1 MGGREER
8 DGGGGGERRRWGAR
22 FYFLAAVKWGPG
34 RRRPRPPRRVAF
46 SWDDRAS
53 GGGGDHLEMRRVER
67 RQRLQIDRGE
77 RGRGQRRAR
86 VEGRARAGAQKG
98 RMDAEGS
105 NGSAGDGAA
114 RTESTRAGRK
124 HDRISHRSSY
134 PHPSRRRVRSR
145 CPAMARTRCAQ
156 SCVADAWLPFKK
168 WFPPRPELAP
178 TVVPRAP
185 ERANRDPP
193 SFTDARVTL
202 PELHRAR
209 IRCDRDTRDATRCCL
224 TFRRG
229 SRRKKAAKTAAVL
242 RSIYPKIRRSIRFS

>member
-1 MGGREER
+1 MGAGGDDARGRRAVWRSAGTIARVVEAGITLRCAGLSAVSVCESIEVNGGEVSVARAWKGGR
-8 DGGGGGERRRWGAR
+8 GPVRRRVDGC
-22 FYFLAAVKWGPG
+22 
-34 RRRPRPPRRVAF
+34 RR
-46 SWDDRAS
+46 
-53 GGGGDHLEMRRVER
+53 
-67 RQRLQIDRGE
+67 
-77 RGRGQRRAR
+77 
-86 VEGRARAGAQKG
+86 
-98 RMDAEGS
+98 S

-134 PHPSRRRVRSR
+134 PHPSRRRVRPR
-145 CPAMARTRCAQ
+145 RPAMARTRCAQ

-193 SFTDARVTL
+193 SFTDTRVTL

-209 IRCDRDTRDATRCCL
+209 IRCDRDTRDATRC
-224 TFRRG
+224 
-229 SRRKKAAKTAAVL
+229 SV
-242 RSIYPKIRRSIRFS
+242 

>member
-1 MGGREER
+1 LFFGGREMGA
-8 DGGGGGERRRWGAR
+8 GGDDARGRRAVWRSAGTIARVVEAGITLRCAGLSAVSVCESIEVNGGE
-22 FYFLAAVKWGPG
+22 V
-34 RRRPRPPRRVAF
+34 
-46 SWDDRAS
+46 S
-53 GGGGDHLEMRRVER
+53 GGE
-67 RQRLQIDRGE
+67 
-77 RGRGQRRAR
+77 

-124 HDRISHRSSY
+124 HDRISHHSSY
-134 PHPSRRRVRSR
+134 PHPSRRRVRPR
-145 CPAMARTRCAQ
+145 RPAMARTRCAQ

-178 TVVPRAP
+178 AVVPRAP

-193 SFTDARVTL
+193 SFTDTRATL

-209 IRCDRDTRDATRCCL
+209 IRCDRDTRDATRC
-224 TFRRG
+224 
-229 SRRKKAAKTAAVL
+229 SV
-242 RSIYPKIRRSIRFS
+242 

>member
-1 MGGREER
+1 MFFGGREMGA
-8 DGGGGGERRRWGAR
+8 GGDDARGRRAVWRSAGTIARVVEAGITLRCAGLSAVSVCESIEVNGGE
-22 FYFLAAVKWGPG
+22 V
-34 RRRPRPPRRVAF
+34 
-46 SWDDRAS
+46 S
-53 GGGGDHLEMRRVER
+53 GGE
-67 RQRLQIDRGE
+67 
-77 RGRGQRRAR
+77 

-134 PHPSRRRVRSR
+134 PHPSRRRVRPR
-145 CPAMARTRCAQ
+145 HPAMARTRCAQ

-168 WFPPRPELAP
+168 MFPPRPELAP
-178 TVVPRAP
+178 AFVPRTP

-193 SFTDARVTL
+193 SFTDARATL

-209 IRCDRDTRDATRCCL
+209 IRCDRDTRDATRC
-224 TFRRG
+224 
-229 SRRKKAAKTAAVL
+229 SV
-242 RSIYPKIRRSIRFS
+242 

>member
-1 MGGREER
+1 MGAGGDDARGRRAVWRSAGTIARVVEAGITLRCAGLSAVSVCESIEVN
-8 DGGGGGERRRWGAR
+8 GGE
-22 FYFLAAVKWGPG
+22 V
-34 RRRPRPPRRVAF
+34 
-46 SWDDRAS
+46 S
-53 GGGGDHLEMRRVER
+53 GGE
-67 RQRLQIDRGE
+67 
-77 RGRGQRRAR
+77 

-134 PHPSRRRVRSR
+134 PHPSRRRVRPR
-145 CPAMARTRCAQ
+145 HPAMARTRCAQ

-209 IRCDRDTRDATRCCL
+209 IRCDRDTRDATRC
-224 TFRRG
+224 
-229 SRRKKAAKTAAVL
+229 SV
-242 RSIYPKIRRSIRFS
+242 

>member
-46 SWDDRAS
+46 SRDDRAS

-67 RQRLQIDRGE
+67 RQRLQIGRGE

-156 SCVADAWLPFKK
+156 SCVADAWLPFKNGS
-168 WFPPRPELAP
+168 R
-178 TVVPRAP
+178 RAP
-185 ERANRDPP
+185 NSRLQSSREPPNVRTAIHPPLPMHVSHYP
-193 SFTDARVTL
+193 SFTEPESDVTATHATRHDALSDLSARV
-202 PELHRAR
+202 EKKKSGK
-209 IRCDRDTRDATRCCL
+209 DR
-224 TFRRG
+224 RRPTQHI
-229 SRRKKAAKTAAVL
+229 S
-242 RSIYPKIRRSIRFS
+242 

>member
-1 MGGREER
+1 MGAGGDDARGRRAVWRSAGTIARVVEAGITLRCAGLSAVSVCESIEVN
-8 DGGGGGERRRWGAR
+8 GGE
-22 FYFLAAVKWGPG
+22 V
-34 RRRPRPPRRVAF
+34 
-46 SWDDRAS
+46 S
-53 GGGGDHLEMRRVER
+53 GGE
-67 RQRLQIDRGE
+67 
-77 RGRGQRRAR
+77 

-134 PHPSRRRVRSR
+134 PHPSRRRVRPR
-145 CPAMARTRCAQ
+145 RPAMARTRCAQ

-193 SFTDARVTL
+193 SFTDARATL

-209 IRCDRDTRDATRCCL
+209 IRCDRDTRDATRC
-224 TFRRG
+224 
-229 SRRKKAAKTAAVL
+229 SV
-242 RSIYPKIRRSIRFS
+242 

>member
-1 MGGREER
+1 MGAGGDDARGRRAVWRSAGTIARVVEAGITLRCAGLSAVSVCESIEVN
-8 DGGGGGERRRWGAR
+8 GGE
-22 FYFLAAVKWGPG
+22 V
-34 RRRPRPPRRVAF
+34 
-46 SWDDRAS
+46 S
-53 GGGGDHLEMRRVER
+53 GGE
-67 RQRLQIDRGE
+67 
-77 RGRGQRRAR
+77 

-134 PHPSRRRVRSR
+134 PHPSRRRVRPR
-145 CPAMARTRCAQ
+145 RPAMARTRCAQ

-209 IRCDRDTRDATRCCL
+209 IRCDRDTRDATRC
-224 TFRRG
+224 
-229 SRRKKAAKTAAVL
+229 SV
-242 RSIYPKIRRSIRFS
+242 

>member
-1 MGGREER
+1 MGAGGDDARGRRAVWRSAGTIARVVEAGITLRCAGLSAVSVCESIEVN
-8 DGGGGGERRRWGAR
+8 GGE
-22 FYFLAAVKWGPG
+22 V
-34 RRRPRPPRRVAF
+34 
-46 SWDDRAS
+46 S
-53 GGGGDHLEMRRVER
+53 GGE
-67 RQRLQIDRGE
+67 
-77 RGRGQRRAR
+77 

-209 IRCDRDTRDATRCCL
+209 IRCDRDTRDATRC
-224 TFRRG
+224 
-229 SRRKKAAKTAAVL
+229 SV
-242 RSIYPKIRRSIRFS
+242 